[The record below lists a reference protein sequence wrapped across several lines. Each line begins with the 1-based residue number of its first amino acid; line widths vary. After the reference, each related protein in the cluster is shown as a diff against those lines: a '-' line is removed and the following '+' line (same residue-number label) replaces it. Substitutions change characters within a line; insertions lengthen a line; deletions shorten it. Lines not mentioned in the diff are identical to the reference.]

1 LIFIFAY
8 LAMKMVELF
17 LELIDLLGIQYIGGL
32 LVLLLLLRDINS
44 VDLLARSHHKL
55 TFSSVL
61 MCFG

>member
-1 LIFIFAY
+1 
-8 LAMKMVELF
+8 MKMVELF

>member
-1 LIFIFAY
+1 
-8 LAMKMVELF
+8 MKMVELF

-32 LVLLLLLRDINS
+32 LLLLLLRDINS

-55 TFSSVL
+55 TFSSIL